1 MSDGALRERNTTAFL
16 ALPTRAHALRCLAVT
31 VLLFALFMVVYS
43 GTNYLT
49 SLREVKI
56 RIDFGFEHRLPFVPE
71 LSIVYSS
78 LYLMFLA
85 VPFVLRTTSEL
96 RWFAKLM
103 GGITIFAGV
112 CFLLLPAEVGFDV
125 PQDLGWFPAA
135 FVIADQLNQT
145 YNLCPSLHVAYSA
158 TCAEVFRRKNHRY
171 GWPFHLWAL
180 AVAVAAWLTYQHH
193 LVDLIAGYALGV
205 SATAMACRLHGTKR
219 RHCASRQ

>member
-1 MSDGALRERNTTAFL
+1 MSAFF
-16 ALPTRAHALRCLAVT
+16 ALPTRAHAARCLVVT
-31 VLLFALFMVVYS
+31 VLLCALFMAVYS

-49 SLREVKI
+49 SLRTDRI
-56 RIDFGFEHRLPFVPE
+56 RIDFAFEHRLPFVPE

-96 RWFAKLM
+96 RWFAILM
-103 GGITIFAGV
+103 AAITIFAGI

-125 PQDLGWFPAA
+125 PQELGWFPAA
-135 FVIADQLNQT
+135 FEIADQLNQT

-158 TCAEVFRRKNHRY
+158 ACAEVFRRKNNRY

-180 AVAVAAWLTYQHH
+180 AVAVSAWLTYQHH
-193 LVDLIAGYALGV
+193 LLDLIAGYALGV
-205 SATAMACRLHGTKR
+205 SATAVACRRLLAGAGH
-219 RHCASRQ
+219 